1 VQHVAIVAFL
11 PVFFATTGLSTDA
24 GAFSGAGALA
34 LGLILLVAISG
45 KMLGAAVGAR
55 VAGYGWRDSF
65 AVGSLMNTRGLM
77 ELIFIKV
84 GLQSGVIGREL
95 FTILLVMA
103 IITTMMTSPL
113 LMLYDARAAA
123 RKLDLAGSGRSA

>member
-1 VQHVAIVAFL
+1 
-11 PVFFATTGLSTDA
+11 
-24 GAFSGAGALA
+24 
-34 LGLILLVAISG
+34 
-45 KMLGAAVGAR
+45 
-55 VAGYGWRDSF
+55 
-65 AVGSLMNTRGLM
+65 M

-103 IITTMMTSPL
+103 IVTTMMTSPL